1 MKFKLFILTLSLTL
15 LTGQPLFAFG
25 LSSGRSVGMAGA
37 YTQIARGVE
46 SAFWNPANLGFSKGS
61 EKSLLLFSLSINAY
75 NNSFNLKHYNQYNG
89 KFLTSEDK
97 QTILNLIPE
106 EGFNLLLN
114 GDVSALGICWGNFA
128 FTVSGR
134 GTSDLLLPKDPIHVL
149 FFGNE
154 INDTILFSESDG
166 EAFASVDVGLSYGRS
181 IWKKEGKEIL
191 CGINARY
198 IRGFIYQKV
207 TEAEGEVFAL
217 ETGVTGEGDF
227 ALQSAEGG
235 KGYGLDFGLAL
246 KYKEN
251 WTFGLSFINLMNQI
265 KWYEKVEK
273 RGYQVQIDS
282 LLAENFDVDSLVTEH
297 SYTEEIDPFI
307 TRMPTL
313 IHLGVAYQGRRSL
326 LAFDLKQGFKKGMGV
341 SKKLSASLGAEY
353 RLLSW
358 LDVRGGV
365 SIGGN
370 EGVTVAN
377 GLGFNLGAYHL
388 DLGIAMQ
395 KGLWPT
401 RSKGVSVAISNGFRF

>member
-1 MKFKLFILTLSLTL
+1 MKFKLFILIFSLTL

-46 SAFWNPANLGFSKGS
+46 SVFWNPANLGFSKGS

-75 NNSFNLKHYNQYNG
+75 NNSFNLKHYNEYNG

-97 QTILNLIPE
+97 QTILNSIPE
-106 EGFNLLLN
+106 EGFNLSLN
-114 GDVSALGICWGNFA
+114 ADVSALGICWGNFA

-198 IRGFIYQKV
+198 IRGLAYQKV
-207 TEAEGEVFAL
+207 KEAEGEVFAL

-246 KYKEN
+246 KYREN
-251 WTFGLSFINLMNQI
+251 WTFGLSFINLINQI
-265 KWYEKVEK
+265 KWDEEVEK

-313 IHLGVAYQGRRSL
+313 IHVGVAYQGRRSL

-401 RSKGVSVAISNGFRF
+401 RSKGVSLAISNGFRF